1 MVHNPTPPFKAFNTR
16 VSDARKAL
24 AENEILFQKAPAP
37 IAQNLNT
44 ALRFLVESMAKIET
58 DMILLH
64 AKLQPLLK
72 SLEEDNDWRS
82 TLLRS
87 RIPRDEHE

>member
-1 MVHNPTPPFKAFNTR
+1 MVHNPKPLFKGANAGL
-16 VSDARKAL
+16 SEARKAL
-24 AENEILFQKAPAP
+24 EANEILFQKAPAP

-64 AKLQPLLK
+64 AKLQPILK
-72 SLEEDNDWRS
+72 GLEEDNDWRGI
-82 TLLRS
+82 LK
-87 RIPRDEHE
+87 RIHREENE